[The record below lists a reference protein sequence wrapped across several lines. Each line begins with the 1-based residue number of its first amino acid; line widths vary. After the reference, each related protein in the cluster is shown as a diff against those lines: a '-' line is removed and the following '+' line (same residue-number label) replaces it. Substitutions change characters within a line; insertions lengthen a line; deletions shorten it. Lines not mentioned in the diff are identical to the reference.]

1 MSRGHG
7 RTERFIL
14 EVLGRDA
21 PPRPQAWHSVRQIA
35 AEIDGPEPGP
45 GIVASVRRAVKKLAD
60 ERVVDLWLRPRSQ
73 PYVIWQARRYVIDP
87 AVPGLLRLDEP
98 RGHRLVYELCV
109 ARWLTEA
116 ELTAMY
122 GPRPPSL
129 EELEGAIGARPRSG
143 DDTAGSGPSHRMR
156 S

>member
-1 MSRGHG
+1 MH
-7 RTERFIL
+7 E
-14 EVLGRDA
+14 
-21 PPRPQAWHSVRQIA
+21 IA
-35 AEIDGPEPGP
+35 AEIADPDPSSA
-45 GIVASVRRAVKKLAD
+45 GIVASVRRAAKKLAE

-73 PYVIWQARRYVIDP
+73 PYVVWQARRYVIDP

-116 ELTAMY
+116 ELAAKY

-129 EELEGAIGARPRSG
+129 EELEDAIGARPGR
-143 DDTAGSGPSHRMR
+143 
-156 S
+156 